1 MAINQTLIHS
11 ALRRR
16 EVDDYVDDMSELSPQ
31 RVARHLK
38 QGRSAVTNGKRTL
51 IGVKG
56 SSKYGRRYRD
66 LIACYS
72 EELGGNP
79 SQTEMGMIRQ
89 AAALSIRSEMIQAAL
104 INGEPNISDDDLI
117 RISSEVRRILDGLA
131 EKASKRKP
139 AAVPSIHDYV
149 AANYGDASDEER

>member
-1 MAINQTLIHS
+1 
-11 ALRRR
+11 
-16 EVDDYVDDMSELSPQ
+16 MSELSPQ

-38 QGRSAVTNGKRTL
+38 QGRSSVTNGKRVL

-72 EELGGNP
+72 EELGGDLTQ
-79 SQTEMGMIRQ
+79 SERAMVK
-89 AAALSIRSEMIQAAL
+89 AAASLSIRSEMLQADL
-104 INGEPNISDDDLI
+104 VNGTAVNPDDII
-117 RISSEVRRILDGLA
+117 RISSEVRRILDAIG
-131 EKASKRKP
+131 EKAGKRKP

-149 AANYGDASDEER
+149 AANYGAASEEER